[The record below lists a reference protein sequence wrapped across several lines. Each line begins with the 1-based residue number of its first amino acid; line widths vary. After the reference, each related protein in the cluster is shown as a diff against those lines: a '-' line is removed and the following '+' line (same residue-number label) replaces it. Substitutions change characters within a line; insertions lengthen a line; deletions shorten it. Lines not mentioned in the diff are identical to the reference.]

1 MNKEA
6 ITKLQKQYGVHDLQ
20 LRINDGSIWSMEGTM
35 GRSAMDA
42 LESGACYLGNRHTFD
57 YWGNRIPG
65 IGEVEEGTTGS
76 LQNAINYW
84 EDVIEYED
92 DVLL

>member
-1 MNKEA
+1 MNKEV
-6 ITKLQKQYGVHDLQ
+6 ITKLQKQYGVYDMQ
-20 LRINDGSIWSMEGTM
+20 LRINDGSIWHMEGTM

-42 LESGACYLGNRHTFD
+42 LETGACYLGNEHTYD
-57 YWGNRIPG
+57 YWGNRIPA
-65 IGEVEEGTTGS
+65 IGEVQEGSVGS
-76 LQNAINYW
+76 LQNSINYW

>member
-1 MNKEA
+1 MNKET

-42 LESGACYLGNRHTFD
+42 LESGACYLGDKHTFD
-57 YWGNRIPG
+57 FWGNRIPA
-65 IGEVEEGTTGS
+65 ISEIEEGSKGS
-76 LQNAINYW
+76 LQNSINYW
-84 EDVIEYED
+84 DNVIEYD
-92 DVLL
+92 DIGI